1 MNSVLLYSPIPF
13 IVMFCNIIE
22 TLNHVDLA
30 CLRNFNTLLVM
41 AAPSSGPI
49 AKMQRLFQALYDV
62 ALQYV
67 ELRTTHSGSEQI
79 HANSEMDSCLSMLGI
94 SVSDWAN
101 PHQQPD
107 DLGQSFDH
115 APSDNLE
122 GSRNRRES
130 TNPLV
135 WMDNMFQPDDLLL
148 W

>member
-1 MNSVLLYSPIPF
+1 
-13 IVMFCNIIE
+13 MFCNTIE

-30 CLRNFNTLLVM
+30 CLLDFNTLLM
-41 AAPSSGPI
+41 TAAPSSGPI
-49 AKMQRLFQALYDV
+49 LKMQRLFQALYNV

-67 ELRTTHSGSEQI
+67 EFRTAHGGAEPI
-79 HANSEMDSCLSMLGI
+79 RANAEMDSCLSMLGI
-94 SVSDWAN
+94 SASELGN
-101 PHQQPD
+101 QQQQAD
-107 DLGQSFDH
+107 EMGQSFDC

-130 TNPLV
+130 LNPLV

>member
-1 MNSVLLYSPIPF
+1 
-13 IVMFCNIIE
+13 MFCNAIE

-30 CLRNFNTLLVM
+30 CLRDFNTLLMV

-49 AKMQRLFQALYDV
+49 AKMQRLFQALYNV

-67 ELRTTHSGSEQI
+67 DLRSAHGGAEQI
-79 HANSEMDSCLSMLGI
+79 RANAEMDSCLSMLGI
-94 SVSDWAN
+94 SVSELGN
-101 PHQQPD
+101 QQQQQAGN
-107 DLGQSFDH
+107 LGQSFDH

-122 GSRNRRES
+122 GSQNRRES
-130 TNPLV
+130 MNPLV